1 MLFDEHRGLRAET
14 KIGGSGDLFRLRHKL
29 LTSRLSGLC
38 HLTRVS
44 RIRLLKLAALPCLA
58 AVLAVTGSSFV
69 AGAPARLASPGWHD
83 GRARSAQF
91 RPVSEN
97 PAQLSSVS
105 EKPHRRRGHPVPVTI
120 TTADKL
126 RNAIAAF
133 YHIPSRDVGPVIA
146 GSLHVASDPA
156 HKGFWATAEFRPSGR
171 VTPRVATDFQ
181 DGGNIGIFRSGNDI
195 SWHMSGVGGEPFPCP
210 ARVPPGILA
219 TWGLAPSPLC
229 ANHARHHRA
238 SPHRT
243 RWTPGRQ
250 PWPSGRSDPRRSR
263 SRACWASG
271 PG

>member
-1 MLFDEHRGLRAET
+1 MLFNEHRGLRAET

-38 HLTRVS
+38 HLTRDS
-44 RIRLLKLAALPCLA
+44 RIRLLKLAALSCLA
-58 AVLAVTGSSFV
+58 AVLTVTVSSSV
-69 AGAPARLASPGWHD
+69 AGAPARLASPVMHG

-97 PAQLSSVS
+97 SAQLSSVS
-105 EKPHRRRGHPVPVTI
+105 ENPRRRHGHRVPATI

-133 YHIPSRDVGPVIA
+133 YHIPPRDVGAVIA

-171 VTPRVATDFQ
+171 VTPRVAIDFQ

-210 ARVPPGILA
+210 ARVAPGILA
-219 TWGLAPSPLC
+219 AWAW
-229 ANHARHHRA
+229 R
-238 SPHRT
+238 PHRC
-243 RWTPGRQ
+243 
-250 PWPSGRSDPRRSR
+250 
-263 SRACWASG
+263 A
-271 PG
+271 